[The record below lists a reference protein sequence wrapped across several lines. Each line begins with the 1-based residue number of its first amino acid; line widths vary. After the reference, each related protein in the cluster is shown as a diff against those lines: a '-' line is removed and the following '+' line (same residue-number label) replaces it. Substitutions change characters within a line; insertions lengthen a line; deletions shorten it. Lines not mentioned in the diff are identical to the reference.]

1 MVERRLERAAEDARS
16 HPAQAKFTPLPSF
29 QRRLESRRA
38 GQDVRRMTKA
48 TLAKITHTWSFPPG
62 GNAVN
67 RPLDSSFRWN
77 DDENDDGGKNSG
89 RKAGI
94 QRFIRYMPTNQPRS
108 AIGT

>member
-48 TLAKITHTWSFPPG
+48 TLAKITHTW
-62 GNAVN
+62 
-67 RPLDSSFRWN
+67 N